1 MVPPEHFRPAVELK
15 PHPTVPVPRDEISW
29 YFAPCWLLRQKI
41 GSMQLWGPEKFF
53 FLLYTNSWWINHVRS
68 HTSQLIQKKPRL
80 NCGSKKNRITFGWFF
95 QRPSWSHLNRTDPF
109 EWHSSE
115 VAVSL
120 LTLPSRVRILAHPKF
135 SDVWKIELSD
145 LRESSAKT
153 VDGTL
158 TRKTMRLP

>member
-15 PHPTVPVPRDEISW
+15 PHPTVPVPLDAISW

-95 QRPSWSHLNRTDPF
+95 SEPKLVSFELNRSRGR
-109 EWHSSE
+109 HSTE
-115 VAVSL
+115 VAVPL
-120 LTLPSRVRILAHPKF
+120 LTLPSRVRIWAPPNFLMYE
-135 SDVWKIELSD
+135 ILS
-145 LRESSAKT
+145 L
-153 VDGTL
+153 VI
-158 TRKTMRLP
+158 